1 MRSQVGR
8 GNDRTGLCESQ
19 LPNGVVRSSRASD
32 SPAGMESL
40 PYSPAALPH
49 NREATAVLAEAWPSP
64 AADRWVRFC
73 RDTLH
78 LAMCQPL
85 YVCGG
90 CSAWETFFR
99 QHPAMETFTTMTR
112 QQFVELIRPCLE
124 GKREGLEHPSSLVTR
139 TSSRCPDDGWA
150 FF

>member
-1 MRSQVGR
+1 MTESTDATSQGAEHAEPGWKGKRS
-8 GNDRTGLCESQ
+8 DRTMRGQ

-49 NREATAVLAEAWPSP
+49 NREATAVLGSAETRYIGDVP
-64 AADRWVRFC
+64 AALRVRWMQRLG
-73 RDTLH
+73 D
-78 LAMCQPL
+78 
-85 YVCGG
+85 
-90 CSAWETFFR
+90 FFR

-124 GKREGLEHPSSLVTR
+124 GKREGQWRP
-139 TSSRCPDDGWA
+139 
-150 FF
+150 